1 MNKICFVTGNS
12 NKLKEIQNLLSNY
25 KIISLKDLNFSDD
38 ILETE
43 DTIRGNAYLK
53 ANFINKKYN
62 INCFSDDTG
71 LFIDSLGGGPGVKSA
86 RYAGESCNS
95 EDNINLVLKKL
106 ENQLNRNAFFK
117 TVICLIKNNKTYF
130 FEGKINGTI
139 SKKRIGG
146 DGFGYD
152 PIFIPEG
159 YEKTFAELTITEKNS
174 ISHRGIAVNKLVSFL
189 NEK

>member
-130 FEGKINGTI
+130 FEGKVNGTI
-139 SKKRIGG
+139 SEKRIGG